1 MRQFYVGL
9 WLCTVFCVTI
19 NLKVT
24 AQDAVK
30 TSRFQVGGYGEAV
43 MQRMFYS
50 GNVARYNYPENYAD
64 EKHGRFD
71 LPHVVLYTSYNF
83 GHGWKFSS
91 EIEFEHGGTG
101 TTYEIENSESGEYE
115 AEIETGGE
123 VALEQF
129 WIEKTWANYANLR
142 MGHIIVPI
150 GLTNQYHMP
159 TEFFSVLRPEEE
171 STIIPCTWHQTGIS
185 FWGRTKQWRYEA
197 LFISGLGAELFNNA
211 NWIHGGATS
220 PYEFTIANSYA
231 TALRLDNY
239 SIKGLRIGLSGYYGI
254 SANNTLKTERYSNV
268 DGAVIV
274 GTLDAVYNAHH
285 VLARTNILYGHLEDS
300 YAISTINKKLPSAS
314 PSPRTEIGS
323 DALSW
328 YLEAGYD
335 VLSLFP
341 NRQYQGNKLYLY
353 GHYGY
358 YHSMYKTAK
367 NITQKEW
374 CEKKIISGGVNYI
387 PMSGLVVKAEY
398 SFRKFKAPYN
408 NEPTLSLGVAY
419 AGMFGK

>member
-1 MRQFYVGL
+1 MKQFYICL
-9 WLCTVFCVTI
+9 LLCVLCGASATLRTS
-19 NLKVT
+19 
-24 AQDAVK
+24 AQDVSQ
-30 TSRFQVGGYGEAV
+30 TPRFRVGGYGEAV
-43 MQRMFYS
+43 LQRMFYS
-50 GNVARYNYPENYAD
+50 SNVARYNYPKNYAD

-71 LPHVVLYTSYNF
+71 LPHVVLYTSYDF
-83 GHGWKFSS
+83 GRGWKFSS

-115 AEIETGGE
+115 AEIEKGGE

-171 STIIPCTWHQTGIS
+171 SAILPCTWHQTGIS

-197 LFISGLGAELFNNA
+197 QFISGLGAELFNNA
-211 NWIHGGATS
+211 NWIQGGATS

-231 TALRLDNY
+231 TAVRLDNY

-254 SANNTLKTERYSNV
+254 SANNTLKTERYNNV
-268 DGAVIV
+268 DGAVTV
-274 GTLDAVYNAHH
+274 GTLDAVYNDHN
-285 VLARTNILYGHLEDS
+285 VLARTNILYGHLGDS

-314 PSPRTEIGS
+314 PSPRTDVAS

-328 YLEAGYD
+328 YVEAGYD
-335 VLSLFP
+335 VLSFFP

-358 YHSMYKTAK
+358 YNSMYKTVK
-367 NITQKEW
+367 DIPQKKW
-374 CEKKIISGGVNYI
+374 CEKTIISGGVNYY
-387 PMSGLVVKAEY
+387 PLPGLVVKAEY

-408 NEPTLSLGVAY
+408 NEPTLSVGIAY
-419 AGMFGK
+419 AGMFGR